1 MQHDSQ
7 PNSRLKAFMC
17 TERWRNVVNENSQK
31 GKYTNRK
38 KRMTNKHKK
47 TYEDI
52 RRHTKTESLTHF
64 CIKIKKE
71 INK

>member
-7 PNSRLKAFMC
+7 PDSRLKAFMC
-17 TERWRNVVNENSQK
+17 TERWRNVVNENSHK

-47 TYEDI
+47 TYED
-52 RRHTKTESLTHF
+52 RKSNKLLY
-64 CIKIKKE
+64 KDKE
-71 INK
+71 IN